1 MKPRYRVIDGRQFVE
16 VDDSIVAQG
25 KYRDERVH
33 HEMWDGRRWALV
45 ADVERL
51 RNGNRLKA

>member
-1 MKPRYRVIDGRQFVE
+1 MKPRTRIIDGRQFVE

-33 HEMWDGRRWALV
+33 HDMWDGRRWALV

-51 RNGNRLKA
+51 KVNRE